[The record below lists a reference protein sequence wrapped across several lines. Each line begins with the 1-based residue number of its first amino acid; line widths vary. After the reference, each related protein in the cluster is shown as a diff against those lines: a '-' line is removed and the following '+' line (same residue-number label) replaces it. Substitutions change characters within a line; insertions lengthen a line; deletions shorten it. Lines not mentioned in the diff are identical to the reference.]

1 VRFTLGDPQFVDRTG
16 RGITVAV
23 LDSGV
28 HAEHPHVGGVQ
39 GGTSLAADDYSRDLI
54 DRVGHGTAVAAAIRE
69 KSPAA
74 SLLVVK
80 IFHQKLA
87 TNADVL
93 ARAIRW
99 AADNGAHIIN
109 LSLGTQNPAHAER
122 LAEATLHAFNRG
134 AVVVSAREVNG
145 VSCLPGA
152 LPNVVGVIADDTI
165 ERTEIKVQ
173 STDGGLVVRASPF
186 PRPIPNVPRERNLS
200 GVSFAVANVSG
211 FLARASE
218 HANGDAIAAVRALN

>member
-1 VRFTLGDPQFVDRTG
+1 VRITLDDDSFRERTG
-16 RGITVAV
+16 AGVTVAV

-28 HAEHPHVGGVQ
+28 HAEHPHVCGVQ
-39 GGTSLAADDYSRDLI
+39 GGISLALDDYSRDLL
-54 DRVGHGTAVAAAIRE
+54 DRIGHGTAVAAAIRE

-80 IFHQKLA
+80 IFHLKLA

-99 AADNGAHIIN
+99 AADSEAKIIN
-109 LSLGTQNPAHAER
+109 LSLGTTNAAHTER
-122 LAEATLHAFNRG
+122 LAEATLHALSRG
-134 AVVVSAREVNG
+134 AVVVSAREANG
-145 VSCLPGA
+145 VPCFPGA

-165 ERTEIKVQ
+165 DRNEIE
-173 STDGGLVVRASPF
+173 TRLDGETLIVRASPF

-211 FLARASE
+211 ILARAIENAHGNSV
-218 HANGDAIAAVRALN
+218 DAIRALG